1 MKHTAKHLA
10 VLAVTVIIFA
20 SWAEAAVIEVNSGES
35 IQAAVNLANP
45 GDTISVQSGVFRES
59 LNMTKPIALEG
70 IDRPQIDAGAMGSGI
85 TLFAD
90 GSRITGFDIRTTRRT
105 GIYVISDNN
114 IIENNTISS
123 CLDGIRL
130 DRAQANQIAAN
141 DINNNTNGIFLYA
154 SNANTIAHNNI
165 RDNNIN
171 EESDCGIAL
180 AYSRDNIIQYN
191 DLRDNGDSSLSLRS
205 SGNNTLRGNI
215 ISNNDWYGI
224 SLSESSN
231 KNLIEMNNAVGNK
244 DAGIYLDSSRENTIR
259 ENIASDN
266 SRGIYLS
273 FDSNDNILQNNNVS
287 SNGKGIH
294 LANHSSNNTLEN
306 NTARKNGYGIYLTFS
321 AGWNLIFSN
330 HLIDNGHNAYDRGQ
344 SNHWDNGQAGNYYSD
359 LGRIFYVP
367 GGAGV
372 DSHPMTEPE
381 Q

>member
-10 VLAVTVIIFA
+10 VLAVAVIIFA
-20 SWAEAAVIEVNSGES
+20 SLAEAAVIEVKSGES

-45 GDTISVQSGVFRES
+45 GDTIYVQSGVFRES
-59 LNMTKPIALEG
+59 LNMNKPITLEG
-70 IDRPQIDAGAMGSGI
+70 IDRPQIDAGATGNGI

-90 GSRITGFDIRTTRRT
+90 GSSITGFDIRTTRRT
-105 GIYVISDNN
+105 GIYVISDKN

-180 AYSRDNIIQYN
+180 AYSGDNIIQYN
-191 DLRDNGDSSLSLRS
+191 DLTDNGDSSLSLRS

-259 ENIASDN
+259 ENMASDN

-306 NTARKNGYGIYLTFS
+306 NTARENGYGIYLTFS
-321 AGWNLIFSN
+321 AGWNQIFSN

>member
-70 IDRPQIDAGAMGSGI
+70 IGRPQIDAGAKGSGI

-90 GSRITGFDIRTTRRT
+90 GSSITGFDIKTMRRT

-114 IIENNTISS
+114 IIENNTISG
-123 CLDGIRL
+123 CMDGIRL

-154 SNANTIAHNNI
+154 SNANTISHNNI

-191 DLRDNGDSSLSLRS
+191 DLMDNGDSSLSLRS
-205 SGNNTLRGNI
+205 SENNTLRGNI

-244 DAGIYLDSSRENTIR
+244 DAGIYLDSSRENTIS

-321 AGWNLIFSN
+321 AGWNQIFSN

-367 GGAGV
+367 GGSGV
-372 DSHPMTEPE
+372 DSYPMTEPE